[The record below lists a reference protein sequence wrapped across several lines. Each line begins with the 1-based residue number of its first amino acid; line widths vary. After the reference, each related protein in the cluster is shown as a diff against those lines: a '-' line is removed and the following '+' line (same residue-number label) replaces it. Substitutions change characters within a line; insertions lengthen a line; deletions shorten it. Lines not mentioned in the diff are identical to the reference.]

1 MQRRNKKS
9 KFGSSGFA
17 PKSETEERIGKVA
30 SALANRMGANIQEGK
45 GPNFHSTPSGTI
57 STSSIAGLGS
67 SLDSAGKDNTVFN
80 TGAVLPKNT
89 DSLKSNEKRAGFG
102 FKLTSAEFAALSRRA
117 KAAGIKTGDS
127 PAEITA
133 AINKVK
139 QGEVRDQIKQIAKN
153 FKTDVQ
159 FGEFLVDLQKEL
171 EIARKNNQQSDEYL
185 TRLSKEIFDQKTKM
199 LGDIWTKGIAYDKYD
214 FGKDFEDINNKY
226 KDDPMSKGV
235 AFSGKDAMEPP
246 AKSRAA
252 KTPPSIFDLPIKPTP
267 DGPFDFPRPGP
278 QNPLSAPRGP
288 DSPRAPSLP
297 RIPAKP
303 GYPQGM
309 PFPVVIGGAV
319 LIVLCVAGVC
329 YVIHK
334 QQKENPVEVPDPF
347 PPDMTPTGS
356 EPNTNPSR
364 GPTRYQDVDNQTPPE
379 ALPQSGFD
387 DDPPDG
393 RIATETPPFRFPPV
407 PPPGNPNIDPFSPI
421 NDPKPFQP
429 IPNNPTKPLPG
440 QPPYSPEMPNINPRP
455 GVGPGNKP
463 LPLLPHPGP
472 ANPLSPHPD
481 APRVPNQ
488 PGYPQGI
495 PFIITVGGVALVIIC
510 LMGVCHVIRRHQEQ
524 PGTPPVPNPPNPSP
538 SPTGSE
544 PNRNPSR
551 GPTRYQG
558 VDNQTP

>member
-17 PKSETEERIGKVA
+17 PKSETGERIGKIA
-30 SALANRMGANIQEGK
+30 SALANRMGANIQESK
-45 GPNFHSTPSGTI
+45 GSNFNSTPSGTI
-57 STSSIAGLGS
+57 STSNIAGLGS

-89 DSLKSNEKRAGFG
+89 DFLKSNEKRAGFG
-102 FKLTSAEFAALSRRA
+102 FKLSSAEFASLSKRV

-159 FGEFLVDLQKEL
+159 FGEYLVDLQKEL
-171 EIARKNNQQSDEYL
+171 EIVKQYNKRSEEYL
-185 TRLSKEIFDQKTKM
+185 TKLSKDVFDQKTKM

-246 AKSRAA
+246 ARSRAA
-252 KTPPSIFDLPIKPTP
+252 
-267 DGPFDFPRPGP
+267 R
-278 QNPLSAPRGP
+278 
-288 DSPRAPSLP
+288 
-297 RIPAKP
+297 
-303 GYPQGM
+303 
-309 PFPVVIGGAV
+309 
-319 LIVLCVAGVC
+319 
-329 YVIHK
+329 
-334 QQKENPVEVPDPF
+334 
-347 PPDMTPTGS
+347 
-356 EPNTNPSR
+356 
-364 GPTRYQDVDNQTPPE
+364 
-379 ALPQSGFD
+379 
-387 DDPPDG
+387 
-393 RIATETPPFRFPPV
+393 TPPFRFPPI
-407 PPPGNPNIDPFSPI
+407 PPPANPNLDPFNPI
-421 NDPKPFQP
+421 NDPKPYQP
-429 IPNNPTKPLPG
+429 IPNNPTHPIPD
-440 QPPYSPEMPNINPRP
+440 MPNINPRP

-463 LPLLPHPGP
+463 LPLFPKPDP
-472 ANPLSPHPD
+472 TNPLSPREPGIT
-481 APRVPNQ
+481 PYRRPTVPNQ

-495 PFIITVGGVALVIIC
+495 PFIITVGGVALVIMCI
-510 LMGVCHVIRRHQEQ
+510 MGACYVINKHQEQ
-524 PGTPPVPNPPNPSP
+524 PDTPPVPNPPNPSP

-544 PNRNPSR
+544 PQRNPSR